1 MITYS
6 AEVIDVAGNSVK
18 IVAYEGEYADIFV
31 EHETNGDELNL
42 DADALQDLSKAA
54 WTISALMK
62 AIKEE
67 PQRGRGNK

>member
-6 AEVIDVAGNSVK
+6 AEVIDLAGNSVK

-42 DADALQDLSKAA
+42 DADALHDLSRAA
-54 WTISALMK
+54 WTISALMRV
-62 AIKEE
+62 IKEE
-67 PQRGRGNK
+67 AQKERGNK